1 MSFYGNIFNIFTRIK
16 IKEET
21 YEPVDGVIDLS
32 DAVDNQNQKSILFR
46 YDPDN
51 KRLIISYSLIDSEKT
66 AELGKAK
73 LGFME
78 LEHE

>member
-16 IKEET
+16 IKEKT
-21 YEPVDGVIDLS
+21 YEPVDGVVDLS

-78 LEHE
+78 LGYE